1 MEILLIIIGVV
12 LLAIYLIV
20 GTMVFVNAMIASSM
34 SAEFGWPGGGVF
46 EALVVAITWPILLPL
61 SYVLDWWDERK
72 SNDWS
77 DLQ

>member
-1 MEILLIIIGVV
+1 
-12 LLAIYLIV
+12 
-20 GTMVFVNAMIASSM
+20 M